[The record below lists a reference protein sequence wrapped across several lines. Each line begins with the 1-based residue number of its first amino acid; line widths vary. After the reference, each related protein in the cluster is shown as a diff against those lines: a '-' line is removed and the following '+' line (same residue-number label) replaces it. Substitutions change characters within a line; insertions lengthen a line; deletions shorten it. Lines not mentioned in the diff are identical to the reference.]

1 MSILGTINK
10 ILAEL
15 PLPPNI
21 NAAPYALK
29 IFEEVILPRLPED
42 EQARF
47 GGGDVDVDSDQL
59 VVDSTTTN
67 LSDIEQ
73 ATDPQPSEESSL
85 APQAIQEFLEAQV
98 ADGTMS
104 PEEAQQR
111 LMGYYAPPSRPRNT
125 ALITDIEFVNQP
137 GGGDIVSTGF
147 DPLGRDGLMGLQGY
161 IPQGTIGLKD
171 EPYFNVFAPGFS
183 LESDELLIGTASQ
196 IDQDMVDKGFE
207 FRRVVDEDRPFT
219 INDGLNLY
227 NQQSEGAKRL
237 IAESLVPSMMKDPS
251 LRAFALRDPNVI
263 YDPNSIYVAL
273 TYIQED
279 AAEQAR
285 FLKDSPMSSGYET
298 LDMIPALTEEELR
311 LDDPDRANYFD
322 NTQRSMTVK
331 ELTNVLFDQA
341 VAMGSIKTVTKAY
354 SDKVAGDLYRSLTG
368 RRPDDAFFVL
378 ADLWTREAQM
388 EKAAAG
394 QGSLAGAEYTAM
406 YEQNIRD
413 EYAEEISQSE
423 TRTARDSLLK
433 ALGVR

>member
-1 MSILGTINK
+1 
-10 ILAEL
+10 
-15 PLPPNI
+15 
-21 NAAPYALK
+21 
-29 IFEEVILPRLPED
+29 
-42 EQARF
+42 
-47 GGGDVDVDSDQL
+47 
-59 VVDSTTTN
+59 
-67 LSDIEQ
+67 
-73 ATDPQPSEESSL
+73 
-85 APQAIQEFLEAQV
+85 
-98 ADGTMS
+98 
-104 PEEAQQR
+104 
-111 LMGYYAPPSRPRNT
+111 
-125 ALITDIEFVNQP
+125 
-137 GGGDIVSTGF
+137 
-147 DPLGRDGLMGLQGY
+147 
-161 IPQGTIGLKD
+161 
-171 EPYFNVFAPGFS
+171 
-183 LESDELLIGTASQ
+183 
-196 IDQDMVDKGFE
+196 
-207 FRRVVDEDRPFT
+207 
-219 INDGLNLY
+219 
-227 NQQSEGAKRL
+227 
-237 IAESLVPSMMKDPS
+237 MMKDPS